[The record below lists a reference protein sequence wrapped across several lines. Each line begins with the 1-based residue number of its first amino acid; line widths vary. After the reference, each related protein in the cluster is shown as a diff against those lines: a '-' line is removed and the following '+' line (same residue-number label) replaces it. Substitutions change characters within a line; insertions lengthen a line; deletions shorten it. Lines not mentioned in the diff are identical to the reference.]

1 MILPRR
7 QTRRD
12 SRDAPRRE
20 TVAMKRRS
28 GRRKQVHVRYFAMLR
43 EEAGCG
49 EEKVET
55 RASTLAAL
63 YDELCARHGFSV
75 PARRLQVAVN
85 DDFVAWNSVLAAEDR
100 VVFIP
105 PFAGG

>member
-1 MILPRR
+1 
-7 QTRRD
+7 
-12 SRDAPRRE
+12 
-20 TVAMKRRS
+20 
-28 GRRKQVHVRYFAMLR
+28 MLR
-43 EEAGCG
+43 EQAGCG

-63 YDELCARHGFSV
+63 YDELCSRHDFTV
-75 PARRLQVAVN
+75 PTRRLQVAVN